1 MKPTPVKTYKTI
13 STYRIGIKHQL
24 LPLRNRTNILVR

>member
-13 STYRIGIKHQL
+13 STYRIGIKHL
-24 LPLRNRTNILVR
+24 LLLQMNRTNILVR